1 MQSIGIPDN
10 ILTKLNRELFT
21 FIWKKKYNTKKAFEK
36 VKHKILTQDIDKGG
50 LKMIGMKTLQEALYL
65 TWIPKLINKQEEQNS
80 WMAYPSTVFSKLGL
94 NLDIFATPTT
104 STDLTG
110 LPQNMH
116 SFWQNVLQ
124 FWLRLRRKYSDR
136 SNHVYTYLN
145 SAIWNNSHFNY
156 KHKNLHMKDWIT
168 NGIDKIK
175 DILHKDDQMSPF
187 SDLERK
193 VRSSPSQLFE
203 YNAVKTALNNTKQ
216 QNRFYLFK
224 DIEQNVRSMTIQGQ
238 TPA

>member
-1 MQSIGIPDN
+1 M
-10 ILTKLNRELFT
+10 
-21 FIWKKKYNTKKAFEK
+21 
-36 VKHKILTQDIDKGG
+36 DIH
-50 LKMIGMKTLQEALYL
+50 TS
-65 TWIPKLINKQEEQNS
+65 KQEEQNS
-80 WMAYPSTVFSKLGL
+80 WMACPSTVFSELGL
-94 NLDIFATPTT
+94 NLYILVTQSTPI
-104 STDLTG
+104 DLTG

-193 VRSSPSQLFE
+193 VRSSPSHLFE
-203 YNAVKTALNNTKQ
+203 YNAVKTALNNAKQ
-216 QNRFYLFK
+216 QNRFYLFEN
-224 DIEQNVRSMTIQGQ
+224 IEQNARSMTIQGQ
-238 TPA
+238 TPASMKAKDFRKLLDDGTQPCATNFWNRQLNVCIYRQHWELAFNSTQETRLWVLH